1 MADANARTLRERVVV
16 GVIAIFVALAVYT
29 AYGFAVG
36 FKTLVEMPHKVA
48 AQLQHPRLA
57 ARSVFVSRRR

>member
-1 MADANARTLRERVVV
+1 MADEANGRTLRERVVV

-36 FKTLVEMPHKVA
+36 FKTLVEMPQKVR
-48 AQLQHPRLA
+48 HSFSTRG
-57 ARSVFVSRRR
+57 